1 MHFGA
6 YPSTLQDMILEE
18 GKVIAEHYK
27 LIRQLG
33 HGSFGDVWLANNML
47 ADVDVAIKFYGAMDK
62 NGLDE
67 FRNEFKIAY
76 QLRHPNLLNIN
87 HFDVYENCPFLVMP
101 YCAKGSTARLI
112 GNMSEAEI
120 WKFIADVSGGLAFL
134 HSLNPAIIHQDIK
147 PDNILI
153 TSEGRY
159 VITDFGISRS
169 FRTQLSRASN
179 LLFSSGTI
187 AYMGPERFSKKPVV
201 VLASDIWAFGATLYE
216 LATGDILWEGMG
228 GCVQLNGACLP
239 DMDEKY
245 SSELSDLVKACLAS
259 ETWDR
264 PTAADIHE
272 YALAHI
278 QGKSLSGSRISATVL
293 STPEPNPTP
302 TPNPAPAPPTPTPAP
317 TPTPKPEPTP
327 EPKSSPTSGI
337 SSTVYGSSPISNS
350 ASIHSSSPISNSAS
364 IYSSSPLSGSSVYGS
379 SQISGSKQ
387 KSYSSSSVKK
397 PAEKSWK
404 RWAGIASAVV
414 GALLLI
420 TGIYFF
426 ISSIN
431 EEQAFISCQTKQ
443 DYEQFVKNHPNSSY
457 TERAQKRIAELSTSS
472 ESESSTTEQTAT
484 QTATPAASTTTSTQQ
499 TQQKTTR
506 VVNIVEKPQ
515 SVTQRNTQT
524 VETPQTTSTATTNT
538 SNTKQTTTSTSTST
552 TGNTNAT
559 TQDDVDYYKCVTAN
573 DYHNYLLKYPKG
585 KHRQQAANAL
595 TSLNNQSGANNVR
608 TGTRT
613 NEGQQNQTQTRT
625 VTNEVNTEPQRQG
638 VGTSSSIN
646 IGVNINTAPRRDGR
660 QPGRR

>member
-1 MHFGA
+1 
-6 YPSTLQDMILEE
+6 
-18 GKVIAEHYK
+18 
-27 LIRQLG
+27 
-33 HGSFGDVWLANNML
+33 
-47 ADVDVAIKFYGAMDK
+47 
-62 NGLDE
+62 
-67 FRNEFKIAY
+67 
-76 QLRHPNLLNIN
+76 
-87 HFDVYENCPFLVMP
+87 
-101 YCAKGSTARLI
+101 
-112 GNMSEAEI
+112 
-120 WKFIADVSGGLAFL
+120 
-134 HSLNPAIIHQDIK
+134 
-147 PDNILI
+147 
-153 TSEGRY
+153 
-159 VITDFGISRS
+159 
-169 FRTQLSRASN
+169 
-179 LLFSSGTI
+179 
-187 AYMGPERFSKKPVV
+187 V

-239 DMDEKY
+239 DMDEKF

-302 TPNPAPAPPTPTPAP
+302 TPNSAP

-327 EPKSSPTSGI
+327 ETKPSSTSGI
-337 SSTVYGSSPISNS
+337 SSTIYNSSPLSNS
-350 ASIHSSSPISNSAS
+350 ASIHSSSPLSNSASIHSSSPLSNSAS
-364 IYSSSPLSGSSVYGS
+364 IYSSSPLSGSSIYGS

-387 KSYSSSSVKK
+387 KSYSSSSVQK

-404 RWAGIASAVV
+404 RWAGIAAAVV

-472 ESESSTTEQTAT
+472 ESESSTTEQAAT
-484 QTATPAASTTTSTQQ
+484 QTATPAASTATSTQQ

-515 SVTQRNTQT
+515 TVTQRNTQT

-552 TGNTNAT
+552 STAGNANAT

-595 TSLNNQSGANNVR
+595 TSLNNQSGANNIR

-613 NEGQQNQTQTRT
+613 NEGQQTQTQTRT